1 MISEEL
7 FRRIVVA
14 TVIEMVTGPDSIRKC
29 VPSFGV
35 NIASEALVFATVGA
49 AYLLH
54 AAALLQ

>member
-14 TVIEMVTGPDSIRKC
+14 TVIEMVTDADRIRKG
-29 VPSFGV
+29 VASFGI
-35 NIASEALVFATVGA
+35 NITSEALVFATIGA

-54 AAALLQ
+54 AATLLQ